1 MRVSLSAL
9 AAAAAALLLSTV
21 VVVVSAEDAT
31 PPPFFLQDPT
41 DNLCLS
47 GEEFK
52 RCSIETLW
60 YVVGSPGT

>member
-1 MRVSLSAL
+1 MRVLFWALMAALSSSTT
-9 AAAAAALLLSTV
+9 AAASDAT
-21 VVVVSAEDAT
+21 DAT
-31 PPPFFLQDPT
+31 PPPFFLQDPS

-60 YVVGSPGT
+60 YVVGSPGTF